1 MTAPQSAL
9 LKHRKAL
16 GMTQVQL
23 AHLAHVAQADIVSFE
38 KGRRLPSIGQAKR
51 IALTLGLK
59 VEALFTDGFREQSK
73 RGGWIGKAYMPP
85 EPVPRPSSGLRP
97 AESRRLICPHCGASS
112 YSLCDIPGLAFKCF
126 SCGRAFGMDGRM
138 AESPTPRFVRDQPC
152 YARDR
157 EDSLV
162 TKERKSAGQRRRH
175 ARERE
180 EQGHRKGMGHL

>member
-1 MTAPQSAL
+1 MTASQSAL
-9 LKHRKAL
+9 FKHRKAR
-16 GMTQVQL
+16 GIRQL
-23 AHLAHVAQADIVSFE
+23 DLARLAHVAQADLVSFE

-51 IALTLGLK
+51 IALVLGLK
-59 VEALFTDGFREQSK
+59 AKALFTEGFREQSK
-73 RGGWIGKAYMPP
+73 HTGRPVKPYMPP

-97 AESRRLICPHCGASS
+97 ADSRRLICPHCGASS

-180 EQGHRKGMGHL
+180 MRDERIK

>member
-1 MTAPQSAL
+1 MTATQSAL
-9 LKHRKAL
+9 FKHRKAR
-16 GMTQVQL
+16 GIRQL
-23 AHLAHVAQADIVSFE
+23 DLARLAHVAQADLVSFE

-51 IALTLGLK
+51 IALVLGLK
-59 VEALFTDGFREQSK
+59 VKALFTEGFREQSK
-73 RGGWIGKAYMPP
+73 HTGRPPGRRGYLPP
-85 EPVPRPSSGLRP
+85 APTPPPASDPRP
-97 AESRRLICPHCGASS
+97 ADSRRLICPHCGASS

-180 EQGHRKGMGHL
+180 MRDERIK